1 MERLAGMLGMERSL
15 SEVNLALR
23 YQVEH
28 FRPTAVGAMHI
39 TCSDESE
46 SEAAKAFQEFFVEHL
61 LPELKTW
68 RRSPFRTANLGGR
81 YEWGAIPLAEAH
93 FALRESANE
102 FKILLVKVNA
112 HVAVRTSNDGMAF
125 GPMDRYQTRST
136 ACGALGALL
145 SGEQHPFTHDMES
158 AMCSEGLDRIAP
170 LRDSSLIDPNVRMLF
185 AAILSAKA
193 QARKAVLDI
202 QEHTPATPTLYIVL
216 ACVTLNRSCDDTE
229 LACGYYLADYR
240 QAEASI
246 LYHGLGDD
254 PTHYHL
260 DKRLGRLCVE
270 DNHLDAPRP
279 ARDHRQMVIEAWQQ
293 REDQFADPA
302 IALFSGHADG
312 TLPPEDHN
320 QRVAQLVANIQ
331 SGKHL
336 EDEYAKPILR
346 MLLAVLADVSPIPA
360 ALLLFGEGV
369 AAIYHVHR
377 MHELARELDRDEDAR
392 TVVAEVSR
400 KIDELPP
407 QSASE
412 VTELLMQHYL
422 RS

>member
-1 MERLAGMLGMERSL
+1 MERLAGILGTERSL
-15 SEVNLALR
+15 DEVNLALR

-28 FRPTAVGAMHI
+28 FRPPAVGAMHI

-46 SEAAKAFQEFFVEHL
+46 GEAVKAFQECFVDHL

-68 RRSPFRTANLGGR
+68 RRSAFRTANLGGR
-81 YEWGAIPLAEAH
+81 YEWGAIRLAEAH

-102 FKILLVKVNA
+102 FKIMLVKVNA
-112 HVAVRTSNDGMAF
+112 HVAVRTSNEGMAF
-125 GPMDRYQTRST
+125 GPMDRYQTQST

-145 SGEQHPFTHDMES
+145 SGEQHPFTRDIEN
-158 AMCSEGLDRIAP
+158 AICSEGMDRIAW
-170 LRDSSLIDPNVRMLF
+170 LRDPNLIDPNVRMLF

-193 QARKAVLDI
+193 QARRAILDI

-216 ACVTLNRSCDDTE
+216 ACVTLNRSGDDTE

-254 PTHYHL
+254 PTHYRF
-260 DKRLGRLCVE
+260 DGQLGRLRVE
-270 DNHLDAPRP
+270 DDHLDAPRP
-279 ARDHRQMVIEAWQQ
+279 ARDHRQLVVETWAQ
-293 REDQFADPA
+293 RKDQFADPA
-302 IALFSGHADG
+302 IALFAGHADG
-312 TLPPEDHN
+312 TVPPEDHDK
-320 QRVAQLVANIQ
+320 RVAQVVADIQ

-346 MLLAVLADVSPIPA
+346 MLLGVLADVSPIPA

-377 MHELARELDRDEDAR
+377 MHELARDLDCDEDAR
-392 TVVAEVSR
+392 TVLAEVSR
-400 KIDELPP
+400 TIDELPP
-407 QSASE
+407 QRARE
-412 VTELLMQHYL
+412 VTELLMQHYVRL
-422 RS
+422 